1 MRALGLALLAS
12 AACGDNIIPPP
23 HSDANGQSG
32 TRLEVQWTELDGT
45 WLPSTTDFF
54 DLDLGLPCTSQRW
67 LDGAWR
73 CNPHAGEAIFTDA
86 SCTDLAGR
94 SPVGEAP
101 PELFTVT
108 DYSAELGF
116 VGVAAM
122 FRRGEPLTGVD
133 RSFRRTPSGACLENP
148 DGAFEYWAFD
158 GSVRR
163 DRLATLYRS
172 AAGGLVNLF
181 AVEVDSDDG
190 MRVRAGVSDRRGFD
204 CLMAPT
210 QDGQEAYCLPP
221 SPRVADLYLNGCFDA
236 IGTEQVVHVVP
247 QSVFGS
253 PGACPLYGFPSIDP
267 LFVGPNDVSRLTPDG
282 CVPTTYEPG
291 TQFYFLNQDTAVRTR
306 RLPLDVTDGR
316 YQHIIFGTGTTPVVG
331 TTLFDT
337 EANVDCRPDAA
348 TGTCAPEPWLP
359 VMTAYTSN
367 DCDRDSRIEI
377 TILYLLCDLD
387 QQYARRA
394 NGERVRV
401 GALRTQPVFVRSEV
415 DPDVCTQVPTIQ
427 TAVHLVEDL

>member
-1 MRALGLALLAS
+1 MRPLALLLTV
-12 AACGDNIIPPP
+12 AACGDNIIPTP
-23 HSDANGQSG
+23 HSDANGRSG

-45 WLPSTTDFF
+45 WLPSTSDFY
-54 DLDLGLPCTSQRW
+54 DADLGLPCIAQRW

-73 CNPHAGEAIFTDA
+73 CNPHSGEIIFTDA
-86 SCTDLAGR
+86 SCTNMAGR
-94 SPVGEAP
+94 SVLGEP
-101 PELFTVT
+101 LPDFFTAT
-108 DYSAELGF
+108 DVSTELGF
-116 VGVAAM
+116 VGVTAM
-122 FRRGEPLTGVD
+122 FRRGELQDGVN

-148 DGAFEYWAFD
+148 DGEFEYWAFD

-172 AAGGLVNLF
+172 TAGGIVNLF

-190 MRVRAGVSDRRGFD
+190 MHVRAGVSDRRGFD

-221 SPRVADLYLNGCFDA
+221 APRLTDLYLNGCFDA
-236 IGTEQVVHVVP
+236 VGTEQVVHVVP
-247 QSVFGS
+247 QSAFGS
-253 PGACPLYGFPSIDP
+253 PGACPLYGFPSSDP
-267 LFVGPNDVSRLTPDG
+267 LFVGPNDVFRQTPNG
-282 CVPTTYEPG
+282 CEPTTFEPG
-291 TQFYFLNQDTAVRTR
+291 TEFYYLSQDAAVRTR
-306 RLPLDVTDGR
+306 RLPLDETDSR

-348 TGTCAPEPWLP
+348 TGTCTPEPWLP
-359 VMTAYTSN
+359 VTTAYTSN
-367 DCDRDSRIEI
+367 DCDRDSQVEVA
-377 TILYLLCDLD
+377 ILYLQCDLD
-387 QQYARRA
+387 QQFARRA

-401 GALRTQPVFVRSEV
+401 GALRTEPVFVRSEA
-415 DPDVCTQVPTIQ
+415 DPDVCTQVSTIQ